1 MHVHAHV
8 QNPLRVSYPP
18 CSIPAVTIQ
27 KHRSRRRSAAAHP
40 DQADTDQL
48 ATRSV
53 VAALAGG
60 AMLATFSIVAAL
72 VAQPV
77 LAAIAGTACV
87 GVLRAA
93 IRRLLR

>member
-1 MHVHAHV
+1 MHTCRIPCAFVA
-8 QNPLRVSYPP
+8 PL

-27 KHRSRRRSAAAHP
+27 KHRSRRRSTAPP
-40 DQADTDQL
+40 DQVDADQL
-48 ATRSV
+48 TAHSM

-72 VAQPV
+72 VGQPA
-77 LAAIAGTACV
+77 LAVIAGTACV